1 MKAEDDFELY
11 GDEEEEAFT
20 PQLELELELD
30 EEVCRQIFHC
40 CRSTHVG
47 PCNVVAD
54 VEFFVKNKGQEMQSA
69 VVSTMISSVEPAVG
83 DKRPREDD
91 ALDRAPNNAPVAP
104 RSGADMALDVPVQ
117 QAPAAA
123 QMGMAVNAMQGVVA
137 GGQQQQQMMMMNGG
151 AGYDALYIGDL
162 QWVRLSCRLASCAY
176 RSEFLMFFFS
186 PLGFVQW
193 TTDEDLRQVALGVGV
208 TIDHKDITFSEH
220 KVNGKSKG

>member
-1 MKAEDDFELY
+1 MKAEDEFELY
-11 GDEEEEAFT
+11 GEEDEAFL
-20 PQLELELELD
+20 PQRD
-30 EEVCRQIFHC
+30 EEVCRQI
-40 CRSTHVG
+40 T
-47 PCNVVAD
+47 PPAVVAPALFHVTCIAD
-54 VEFFVKNKGQEMQSA
+54 AEFFWKNKDQQSA

-104 RSGADMALDVPVQ
+104 RSGADMALQEQQQNAVPVQ
-117 QAPAAA
+117 QVPAA
-123 QMGMAVNAMQGVVA
+123 QMGMVMNAMQGMVA
-137 GGQQQQQMMMMNGG
+137 GGQQQMMNGG

-176 RSEFLMFFFS
+176 RSEFLMCFC
-186 PLGFVQW
+186 FVQW
-193 TTDEDLRQVALGVGV
+193 TTDEDLRQVALSVGV